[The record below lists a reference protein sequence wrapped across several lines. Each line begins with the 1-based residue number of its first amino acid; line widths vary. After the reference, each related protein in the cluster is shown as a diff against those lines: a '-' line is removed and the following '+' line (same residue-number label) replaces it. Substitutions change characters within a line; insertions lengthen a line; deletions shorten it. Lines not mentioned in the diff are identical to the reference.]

1 MYILPRIC
9 SRHLRQLCRKSFF
22 RYASTSSHDVPH
34 VCIVGSG
41 PAGFYTTQQ
50 ILKGNPAARVD
61 ILEKLPVPFGLVRFG
76 VAPDHPE
83 VKNVIHT
90 FTTTARNQRC
100 TFIGNVEVG
109 KDISIEDLQKAYT
122 AVVLAYGADDDRTLA
137 IKGEDNPNVISA
149 RSFVGWFNGLPQDKD
164 LPVDLDVE
172 NVVILGQGNVAL
184 DVARILLTPISI
196 LQKTDISQHALD
208 ALSRSRVK
216 KVYIVGR
223 RGPLQVA
230 FTIKEL
236 REMTK
241 LPDCRP
247 VIHKEDVENL
257 DQVIK
262 DLPRPRKRLTELL
275 YKICM
280 APSDTD
286 TRIWS
291 QASREWELRFRLS
304 PVEINQREGKVTGV
318 QFCVN
323 QLQGDDLI
331 NKKAVATSA
340 TEHIDCGLVFR
351 SIGYKSVPIDP
362 SLPFDTN
369 KGIIPNKKGRVKDKP
384 GLYCS
389 GWVSTGPVGVI
400 LNTMTG
406 GFETGKIILKD
417 LEDGVI
423 TSEGKQ
429 GNKMIKEILESKGKQ
444 MVTFLDWDKIDE
456 EEMKR
461 GSVLGKPREKITDI
475 SEMLTVAKS

>member
-1 MYILPRIC
+1 M
-9 SRHLRQLCRKSFF
+9 
-22 RYASTSSHDVPH
+22 
-34 VCIVGSG
+34 
-41 PAGFYTTQQ
+41 
-50 ILKGNPAARVD
+50 
-61 ILEKLPVPFGLVRFG
+61 EK
-76 VAPDHPE
+76 
-83 VKNVIHT
+83 N
-90 FTTTARNQRC
+90 
-100 TFIGNVEVG
+100 
-109 KDISIEDLQKAYT
+109 
-122 AVVLAYGADDDRTLA
+122 AYGADDDRTLA